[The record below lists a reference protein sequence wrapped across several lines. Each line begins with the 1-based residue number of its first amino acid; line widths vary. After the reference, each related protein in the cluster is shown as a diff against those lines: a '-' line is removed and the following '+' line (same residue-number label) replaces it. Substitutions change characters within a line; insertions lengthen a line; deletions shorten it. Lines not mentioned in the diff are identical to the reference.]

1 MGGPTPQPTGQAP
14 GAAGHS
20 RVQAKRAQQLRASTR
35 TFDGQLPG
43 EQVVWLKRQSPWYLL
58 VTAWPMVIGLL
69 GLGTLVSL
77 LGVGPGAARLL
88 EIVIAVALL
97 VYLVYWLFTGFWT
110 WLFTLYILTDQRVIT
125 SQGYFH
131 RTTGELPLKSV
142 AQVLVERMNALQ
154 IALHIGDLMVRPLGT
169 PLNLPGVANPR
180 EVADSIL
187 AVQDDPSLGADSAAG
202 GGAPIPSVRNQRLR
216 DALDKLAQPMAAPVP
231 PTLIRAPFGGLL
243 HRKIPIRLFEGEAV
257 VEVVYRHWWVLLVRE
272 LPALAGMALGIGL
285 GLFLR
290 LSGPVAAYSTL
301 VLIAGVLGGG
311 LFVVLV
317 YLNYVDDVFVLTT
330 HRVIDVDRL
339 LFILSEYS
347 NDAPYARVQNVHV
360 ERNAI
365 GQALGFGTIVV
376 ETSGRRYP
384 VTMSDI
390 PHAFAVMD
398 RIFFLLNQTKEREN
412 VNVVNKQKQENHR
425 WIATVLDELLVP
437 VPDVRG
443 LLYLDAL
450 ARAKAAGLKLVVDAE
465 RLARGRAAGVVLDQV
480 PSPGVVELPENEIR
494 VILSGRG
501 APAVP

>member
-1 MGGPTPQPTGQAP
+1 VGGPTPQPNAQTPGAP
-14 GAAGHS
+14 GHP
-20 RVQAKRAQQLRASTR
+20 RVQAKPAQQLHASTR

-43 EQVVWLKRQSPWYLL
+43 EQVVWIKRQSPWYLL
-58 VTAWPMVIGLL
+58 ITAWPLVIGLL
-69 GLGTLVSL
+69 GLGALVNL

-97 VYLVYWLFTGFWT
+97 VYLLYWLFTGFWT

-154 IALHIGDLMVRPLGT
+154 ITLHVGDLMVRPLGT

-187 AVQDDPSLGADSAAG
+187 AVQDDPSLGADLAA

-290 LSGPVAAYSTL
+290 LSSPVAAYSTL

-398 RIFFLLNQTKEREN
+398 RIFFLLNQTKERDN
-412 VNVVNKQKQENHR
+412 VNIVNKQKQENHR

-443 LLYLDAL
+443 LPYLDAL

>member
-1 MGGPTPQPTGQAP
+1 MGGPTPQPNQQAP

-20 RVQAKRAQQLRASTR
+20 RVQAKAAQQLRASTR
-35 TFDGQLPG
+35 RFDGQLPG
-43 EQVVWLKRQSPWYLL
+43 EQVVWIKRQSPWYLL
-58 VTAWPMVIGLL
+58 ITAWPMVIGLL
-69 GLGTLVSL
+69 GLGALASL

-88 EIVIAVALL
+88 EIVIGVALL
-97 VYLVYWLFTGFWT
+97 VYLVYWLVTGFWT
-110 WLFTLYILTDQRVIT
+110 WFFTLYILTDQRVVT
-125 SQGYFH
+125 SRGYFH
-131 RTTGELPLKSV
+131 RTTGEIPLKSV

-154 IALHIGDLMVRPLGT
+154 IALHVGDLMVRPLGT
-169 PLNLPGVANPR
+169 PLNLPGIANPR

-187 AVQDDPSLGADSAAG
+187 AVQDDPSLGADRAAAG
-202 GGAPIPSVRNQRLR
+202 GARIPGVRSQRIQ
-216 DALDKLAQPMAAPVP
+216 DALDKLAEPMAAPVP
-231 PTLIRAPFGGLL
+231 PTLIRPPFGGLL

-285 GLFLR
+285 SLYLR
-290 LSGPVAAYSTL
+290 LGGPLAAYSTL
-301 VLIAGVLGGG
+301 VFMAGILGGG

-384 VTMSDI
+384 ITMSDI

-398 RIFFLLNQTKEREN
+398 RIFFLLNQTRERESIN
-412 VNVVNKQKQENHR
+412 NVNKQKQENHR
-425 WIATVLDELLVP
+425 WIATVLDELLVA

-443 LLYLDAL
+443 LPYLDAL

-480 PSPGVVELPENEIR
+480 PSPGVIELTENEIR

>member
-1 MGGPTPQPTGQAP
+1 MGGPTPQPNGQAP

-43 EQVVWLKRQSPWYLL
+43 EQVVWIKRQSPWYLL

-69 GLGTLVSL
+69 GLGTLASL
-77 LGVGPGAARLL
+77 LGIGLGAAGLL
-88 EIVIAVALL
+88 EIVISGALL
-97 VYLVYWLFTGFWT
+97 FYFVYWLVTGFWT

-125 SQGYFH
+125 SRGYFH
-131 RTTGELPLKSV
+131 RLTAEIPLKSV
-142 AQVLVERMNALQ
+142 AQVLVERMNVLQ
-154 IALHIGDLMVRPLGT
+154 IALHVGDLMVRPIGT
-169 PLNLPGVANPR
+169 PLHMPGVANPR

-187 AVQDDPSLGADSAAG
+187 AVQDDPSLGADRVAG
-202 GGAPIPSVRNQRLR
+202 GTPIPSVRSQRIQ
-216 DALDKLAQPMAAPVP
+216 DALDKLAQPLAAPVP

-257 VEVVYRHWWVLLVRE
+257 VEVVYRHWWVLLLRE
-272 LPALAGMALGIGL
+272 LPALAATALGIGL
-285 GLFLR
+285 SLYMR
-290 LSGPVAAYSTL
+290 LASPVAAYATL
-301 VLIAGVLGGG
+301 VFMAGVLGGG

-317 YLNYVDDVFVLTT
+317 YLNFVDDVFVLTT

-347 NDAPYARVQNVHV
+347 NDAPYARIQDVHV

-365 GQALGFGTIVV
+365 GRVLGFGTIVV

-398 RIFFLLNQTKEREN
+398 RIFFLLNQTKERDN
-412 VNVVNKQKQENHR
+412 VNIVNKQKQENRR

-443 LLYLDAL
+443 LPYLDAL

-480 PSPGVVELPENEIR
+480 PSPGVIELPENEIR

>member
-1 MGGPTPQPTGQAP
+1 VGGPTPQPNGQAP

-43 EQVVWLKRQSPWYLL
+43 EQVVWIKRQSPWYLL
-58 VTAWPMVIGLL
+58 ITAWPLVIGLL
-69 GLGTLVSL
+69 GLGALVSL

-97 VYLVYWLFTGFWT
+97 VYLVYWLFTGFWR

-142 AQVLVERMNALQ
+142 AQVLVERMNTLQ
-154 IALHIGDLMVRPLGT
+154 IALHVGDLMVRPLGT
-169 PLNLPGVANPR
+169 PLNLPGIANPR

-187 AVQDDPSLGADSAAG
+187 AVQDDPSLGAGSAAG

-216 DALDKLAQPMAAPVP
+216 DALDKLAEPMAAPVP
-231 PTLIRAPFGGLL
+231 PSLIRAPFGGLL

-290 LSGPVAAYSTL
+290 LSGPMAAYSTL
-301 VLIAGVLGGG
+301 VFMAGVLGGG

-398 RIFFLLNQTKEREN
+398 RIFFLLNQTKERDN
-412 VNVVNKQKQENHR
+412 VNIVNKQKQENHR

-443 LLYLDAL
+443 LPYLDAL